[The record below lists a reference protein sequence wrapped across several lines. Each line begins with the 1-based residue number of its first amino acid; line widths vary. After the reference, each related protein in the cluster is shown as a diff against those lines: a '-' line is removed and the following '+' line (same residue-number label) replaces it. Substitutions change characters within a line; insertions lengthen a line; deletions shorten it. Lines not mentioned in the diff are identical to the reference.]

1 MKLVMQYVKQ
11 KIGKTIL
18 EIDTKTTKLL
28 RSSLKS
34 KRTFTHIYNQIWR
47 NVSLSDVLAMNFMIV
62 RQRVGFS
69 GWNMSFQTVQTG

>member
-18 EIDTKTTKLL
+18 EIDTKTTKLV

-34 KRTFTHIYNQIWR
+34 KRTFTRIYNRIWR

>member
-34 KRTFTHIYNQIWR
+34 KRTFTRIYNQIWR